1 MESGISAQKEG
12 TRGGLKCVG
21 THTHTH
27 THIHMQISTRMQIEL
42 FMIVADFNFT
52 PTL

>member
-21 THTHTH
+21 TRTHT
-27 THIHMQISTRMQIEL
+27 HMQISTRIQIEL